1 MPDEILAYVKEQG
14 DRIYIQS
21 PVGLYTPEP
30 MEIESFA
37 FAEDVKKLAPNPE
50 ILWMQGRYVEADK
63 ANSNGDEW
71 SAGEIAL
78 KQLTPTLMP
87 ITVMH
92 DLRSAVGTIA
102 STDLRLPKDD
112 ASVPRARLETTLALW
127 AHRFKD
133 IAEEAKIN
141 AQQGSLMQSMECKS
155 SSYECS
161 VCGQLYQF
169 MADRSDKERW
179 CSHLKGDVDA
189 SGTKL
194 QGARRLRSVVFTGT
208 GLIFGTRGAR
218 GAYSEA
224 HVDVEALAEFH
235 AKARVDGKRQRPRR
249 KANVMEIEDKDYQA
263 LVAAKTSAE
272 SKVTELTAAVAEKDK
287 TLETVEAAKVK
298 AEDEAKAEKARAD
311 KAEETARVATLR
323 DERIEQLGKGF
334 VEKLAKLET
343 TNKRVQA
350 QAGELSDEDWIAR
363 IEELEE
369 TLGVKRDDKGEE
381 APDPNDPVAVA
392 ADKKKKDEAA
402 AGGADD
408 TTAGLLF
415 ERKDVAAADLT
426 ASANGNDG
434 SAIPSRAARQS
445 VVGGLIKPRKPATTG
460 AAK

>member
-1 MPDEILAYVKEQG
+1 MDEILAYVKEQG

-30 MEIESFA
+30 AEIESFA

-71 SAGEIAL
+71 AAGEIAL

-141 AQQGSLMQSMECKS
+141 AQQGTLMQSMECKS

-179 CSHLKGDVDA
+179 CSHLKGEVDA

-235 AKARVDGKRQRPRR
+235 AKARDGKRQSPRPRR

-263 LVAAKTSAE
+263 LVAEKTSAE
-272 SKVTELTAAVAEKDK
+272 SKVTELTAAAAEKDK
-287 TLETVEAAKVK
+287 ALEKAEADKVK
-298 AEDEAKAEKARAD
+298 AEEEAKAEKERAD

-323 DERIEQLGKGF
+323 DERMEALGAGF
-334 VEKLAKLET
+334 TAKLAKLEA
-343 TNKRVQA
+343 TNKRVLA
-350 QAGELSDEDWIAR
+350 QAGTLSDEDWTAR
-363 IEELEE
+363 LEELEE
-369 TLGVKRDDKGEE
+369 TLSVKRDAKAEEGGEPEDKDG
-381 APDPNDPVAVA
+381 DD
-392 ADKKKKDEAA
+392 ADES
-402 AGGADD
+402 
-408 TTAGLLF
+408 TAGLMF
-415 ERKDVAAADLT
+415 DRKDAAGADLT
-426 ASANGNDG
+426 ASANGNGGG
-434 SAIPSRAARQS
+434 SATPSREARQS